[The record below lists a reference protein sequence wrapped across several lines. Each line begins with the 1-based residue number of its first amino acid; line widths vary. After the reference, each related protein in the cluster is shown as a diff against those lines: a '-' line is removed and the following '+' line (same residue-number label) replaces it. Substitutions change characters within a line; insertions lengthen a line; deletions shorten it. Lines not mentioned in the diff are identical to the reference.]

1 MPPTGGCLKGS
12 ASARLQTRTAL
23 RARCKAGADHPSMVD
38 HTTNAQPEVRIR
50 GTRCTSL
57 PQGGESEDPRSDFK
71 CTALVLWWTWPSTS
85 RLALKAAARRNTAK
99 TVKVLKT
106 YVKDSRGPRFF
117 GNCQIIEG
125 VLGGQPAQGPR
136 VRPETVEST

>member
-71 CTALVLWWTWPSTS
+71 CTAGVVVDLAIDVEVGPEGSGPS
-85 RLALKAAARRNTAK
+85 
-99 TVKVLKT
+99 
-106 YVKDSRGPRFF
+106 
-117 GNCQIIEG
+117 
-125 VLGGQPAQGPR
+125 
-136 VRPETVEST
+136 